1 MSKLENWLKV
11 TNFNL
16 LHPCLKFKFLT
27 WKKWDEYLVLC
38 STILANFRLVKI
50 NHKFNTKCQS
60 IGWKWPT
67 LTHLITFKIRSFC
80 LKKNGGNCWFCVQKS
95 VKVSVF
101 WTKQLIWYKNVK
113 VGELTRSSALHLR
126 PNIVPFAC
134 KNWCDWDIKCT
145 MTIFKSKSE
154 LVKLLIDRLNVDS
167 YELFIALLICAPAT
181 WESSKPPT

>member
-16 LHPCLKFKFLT
+16 LHPCLKFKFLA

-80 LKKNGGNCWFCVQKS
+80 LKKKMVGIVGFVFKNLWKFQSFELSNWF
-95 VKVSVF
+95 
-101 WTKQLIWYKNVK
+101 
-113 VGELTRSSALHLR
+113 
-126 PNIVPFAC
+126 
-134 KNWCDWDIKCT
+134 DIK
-145 MTIFKSKSE
+145 MSRLENWPDPALYIYVQILS
-154 LVKLLIDRLNVDS
+154 LLHVKIDVIGILNAQWRYLS
-167 YELFIALLICAPAT
+167 RSLSWLNF
-181 WESSKPPT
+181 